1 MLAQVNRAAIR
12 RRVRH
17 RVRKKISGTA
27 ARPRLAV
34 FRSVRHVYAQ
44 AIDDENGRTV
54 AFASTQ
60 GADQGSSKGWNCE
73 AATHVGV
80 VMAGKLK
87 EAGIH
92 SLVFDRGGF
101 NYHGRIK
108 ALADDIFSGRGSS
121 SRLAGVATS
130 GTSGVSSASGSG
142 GCSTDA
148 LAAGS
153 AGALSRG
160 RSKSRP
166 SSAGRRRGISG
177 RGGT

>member
-108 ALADDIFSGRGSS
+108 ALADALR
-121 SRLAGVATS
+121 AG
-130 GTSGVSSASGSG
+130 G
-142 GCSTDA
+142 
-148 LAAGS
+148 L
-153 AGALSRG
+153 
-160 RSKSRP
+160 KF
-166 SSAGRRRGISG
+166 
-177 RGGT
+177 